1 MNMREAREIGRRK
14 LQVDGPLFGKCL
26 EQAKRMGVEKEHL
39 PPMALAL
46 ALLGVSQAQTTDIG
60 LQNELRDALNI
71 VSQAENEWRMEQK
84 LGRKARLS

>member
-1 MNMREAREIGRRK
+1 MDLQEAREIGRRK
-14 LQVDGPLFGKCL
+14 LQVDSALFENSL
-26 EQAKRMGVEKEHL
+26 EQAKRMDVEKEHL

-46 ALLGVSQAQTTDIG
+46 ALLGASQAQTTDIG

-71 VSQAENEWRMEQK
+71 VSQAESEWRMEQK